1 MLCGLSNNLGLG
13 VFQQTKT
20 LACSTVICSMAF
32 FITHAEAR
40 IRDQQLTIVPTGDL
54 PGEKLTPETPVVETA
69 PQAATNDQGIGHA
82 LQSGMA
88 SWYGPGFHGRRT
100 ASGEVFNQNDMT
112 AAHPSLPFGT
122 RIRVFNQTSGQSVV
136 VRINDRGPHARGRII
151 DLSRASARALGIGGA
166 ARVRLVSLN

>member
-1 MLCGLSNNLGLG
+1 M
-13 VFQQTKT
+13 
-20 LACSTVICSMAF
+20 ACSIAILINTN
-32 FITHAEAR
+32 AEAVTS
-40 IRDQQLTIVPTGDL
+40 DQPNANTTAEL
-54 PGEKLTPETPVVETA
+54 PGERLAPEAVSDT
-69 PQAATNDQGIGHA
+69 GLGHA

-100 ASGEVFNQNDMT
+100 ASGEVFNQNALT

-122 RIRVFNQTSGQSVV
+122 RIRVLNQTSGESVV
-136 VRINDRGPHARGRII
+136 VRINDRGPHVRGRII

>member
-1 MLCGLSNNLGLG
+1 MLCGFINNSGLG
-13 VFQQTKT
+13 VIQRTKT

-32 FITHAEAR
+32 LITHAEAR
-40 IRDQQLTIVPTGDL
+40 IRDQQLTITTTGDL
-54 PGEKLTPETPVVETA
+54 PGEKLAPETPVAELA
-69 PQAATNDQGIGHA
+69 PPAAQNDQGLGHA
-82 LQSGMA
+82 LQSGLA

-122 RIRVFNQTSGQSVV
+122 RIRVYNQTSGQSVV

-151 DLSRASARALGIGGA
+151 DLSRASARDH
-166 ARVRLVSLN
+166 